1 VPLVVY
7 GANAVLELLRSGEPV
22 ARLCLGPGPREAEL
36 AGAARQ
42 LGLRIE
48 TADRATLDRLA
59 GSGHHQGAVAVTS
72 PFRYAPLER
81 LLDPRCGSALVLDG
95 VQDPRNLGAIL
106 RTARAFGV
114 GGVVLPRDRSVGV
127 TPVVVAAAAGLLFD
141 LPVAQVPNLV
151 RAMEALKAGGF
162 WLVGL
167 APRGGVPLER
177 FEAPTR
183 PALVA
188 GGEGAGLRQLVSRTC
203 DFSVSIP
210 MEPAVESLNV
220 GVAVAVALY
229 HLVAHRREA

>member
-1 VPLVVY
+1 
-7 GANAVLELLRSGEPV
+7 
-22 ARLCLGPGPREAEL
+22 
-36 AGAARQ
+36 
-42 LGLRIE
+42 
-48 TADRATLDRLA
+48 
-59 GSGHHQGAVAVTS
+59 
-72 PFRYAPLER
+72 
-81 LLDPRCGSALVLDG
+81 
-95 VQDPRNLGAIL
+95 
-106 RTARAFGV
+106 
-114 GGVVLPRDRSVGV
+114 
-127 TPVVVAAAAGLLFD
+127 
-141 LPVAQVPNLV
+141 
-151 RAMEALKAGGF
+151 MEALKAGGF